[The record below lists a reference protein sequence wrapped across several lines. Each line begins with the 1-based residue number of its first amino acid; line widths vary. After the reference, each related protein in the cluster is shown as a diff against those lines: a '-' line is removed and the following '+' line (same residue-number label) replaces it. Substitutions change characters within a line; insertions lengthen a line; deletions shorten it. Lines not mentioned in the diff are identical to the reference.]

1 MAEEYPGRT
10 VTGPLAAVAAGFA
23 AALASQGYVRGSV
36 VRYIALMAQL
46 SDWLALRELTPADLT
61 ELQVQRFVAVVRAT
75 RTTLRS
81 ARSLVPLLSYLREVG
96 AVGGG
101 GDLAAAPGRGE
112 GGAAGII
119 VAAYDRFL
127 REERRLA
134 GSTVA
139 EHVRVAAMFLAELNV
154 PGEVEVRD
162 LQGGQVLVAACVLIR
177 QAAGVPAARKRAGS
191 IRSLLRFLAVTGR
204 AGGGLD
210 GVVPGVA
217 RHRAAPPRRA
227 PRTLVDALL
236 AACVPGR
243 RSGAR
248 DRAVVL
254 LMIRLGLR
262 PGDVAALTL
271 EDLHWRTGQVT
282 VHGKG
287 GRTDDM
293 PLPQEAGAA
302 LAGYLRERPPVPGC
316 RAVFLS
322 ACAPRRALSA
332 NAVSLIVTEA
342 CRRAGLDRLT
352 PRLLRQT
359 LASDLVAA
367 NAPLSEVAQV
377 LRHQAVATTA
387 KYVAAFPLSFAEL
400 IQPWPAADA
409 ASGGPQ

>member
-1 MAEEYPGRT
+1 MAEGYPGRT
-10 VTGPLAAVAAGFA
+10 VTGPLAQVAAGFA
-23 AALASQGYVRGSV
+23 AVLASQGYARGSV
-36 VRYIALMAQL
+36 ARYIALMAQL
-46 SDWLALRELTPADLT
+46 SEWLALRELTAADLT
-61 ELQVQRFVAVVRAT
+61 ELQVQRFVAVMRAT
-75 RTTLRS
+75 RTTLHS
-81 ARSLVPLLSYLREVG
+81 ARSLVPLLSYLREAG

-101 GDLAAAPGRGE
+101 EDLAAAPGRGE

-119 VAAYDRFL
+119 AAYDRFL

-139 EHVRVAAMFLAELNV
+139 EHVRIAAMFLAELNV
-154 PGEVEVRD
+154 PGEVQVRD

-227 PRTLVDALL
+227 PRPLMDALL
-236 AACVPGR
+236 AACAPGR

-271 EDLHWRTGQVT
+271 EDLHWRTGQIT

-287 GRTDDM
+287 GRIDDM

-332 NAVSLIVTEA
+332 NAVSLIVTEG

-387 KYVAAFPLSFAEL
+387 KYVAAFSLGFAEL
-400 IQPWPAADA
+400 IQPWPAAEA